1 MLLFGFALQGC
12 GVKGQLVL
20 PTQQNDQETT
30 QGATEKSTDETS
42 VNTEQ

>member
-1 MLLFGFALQGC
+1 MLFSCFALQGC
-12 GVKGQLVL
+12 GVKGKLVL

-30 QGATEKSTDETS
+30 QPPAEKSVSETS